1 MVYKSLLSIVAFSL
15 FAACSSNNNTAEKT
29 HFTKADSVTE
39 TYLLLHDSL
48 HQAWNA
54 LVKDEDEKIKN
65 INLLLNQLQENPAF
79 AKNQLIALDN
89 RLDQLRKIRIT
100 QKNLSNPYVVEE
112 YDFAST
118 SIVEEVMALCDARI
132 ENAVNKTIQQLVGDI
147 RMAESRVD
155 EHRQHYDS
163 LAELF
168 NEFLESNQNIIQEAD
183 QKMSLKKRPLFKA
196 ALTKD

>member
-1 MVYKSLLSIVAFSL
+1 MVYQSLLSIAAFAL
-15 FAACSSNNNTAEKT
+15 LAACSSNNNTAERT

-48 HQAWNA
+48 HQVWNA
-54 LVKDEDEKIKN
+54 LVKDEEEKIN
-65 INLLLNQLQENPAF
+65 NVNQLLEYLQQSA
-79 AKNQLIALDN
+79 ADRSLVAALDQ

-112 YDFAST
+112 YDFASA
-118 SIVEEVMALCDARI
+118 SIIEEVMALCDTRTEMAT
-132 ENAVNKTIQQLVGDI
+132 NKTLQQLVSDI
-147 RMAESRVD
+147 RMAESRV
-155 EHRQHYDS
+155 EEYRTHYDS

-168 NEFLESNQNIIQEAD
+168 NQFLDANQRIIQETD
-183 QKMSLKKRPLFKA
+183 QKTNLKKRPLFKA